1 MTRFE
6 AVCEALA
13 NLEPGP
19 FSASTLFEKVKT
31 KGSWADGGIWIEI
44 AAMIINLPP
53 NWYWGR
59 APIKKESERKL
70 FLRPDGRLERY
81 DEKCH
86 GRFHAGERIDAAA
99 HSRPDSDGDPQC
111 GI

>member
-13 NLEPGP
+13 DLGQGP
-19 FSASTLFEKVKT
+19 FSTNTLFENVKA

-59 APIKKESERKL
+59 APIKKEGERRF
-70 FLRPDGRLERY
+70 FLRPDGKLERY
-81 DEKCH
+81 DEKWH
-86 GRFHAGERIDAAA
+86 GRFHTGERIDATT
-99 HSRPDSDGDPQC
+99 HSRPDSDGDPQ
-111 GI
+111 GSI